1 MIYLLLSILS
11 STVIFVIFRLFKKFE
26 INTLQA
32 IIVNYFIACAVG
44 YFGFIEDKDF
54 TKVPQEGWFIGT
66 LILGFLFITVF
77 NLAAITTQRSGL
89 SVVAVASKMSVAI
102 PVFCGIFLY
111 NESTGF
117 TKLMGIG
124 LALVAVYLTSIKTDK
139 GLNIQPKNLIF
150 PLLVFFG
157 SGIIDTSIKY
167 LEATYVS
174 KTDVGLFSSAIFA
187 SAGMIGIFILIFQG
201 ITGKLKF
208 NFKNIIGGI
217 VLGIPNYFSI
227 YFLVMALRSN
237 GFDSSTI
244 FTLNNV
250 AIVAFSTLAGILLF
264 RERLIR
270 QNWIGLALAVISII
284 LVARSAV

>member
-44 YFGFIEDKDF
+44 YFGFIENKDF

-77 NLAAITTQRSGL
+77 NLAAITTQKSGL

-157 SGIIDTSIKY
+157 SGITDTSIKY

-217 VLGIPNYFSI
+217 VLGFPNYFSI

-264 RERLIR
+264 KERLIR